1 MGKVYILTRIDTDKG
16 FNPEY
21 AKAFRN
27 KWDAISQMEVE
38 FFETRRNPKYAEENA
53 HCDGDNVIH
62 GLLMWGVQIILCRYH
77 PIWC

>member
-53 HCDGDNVIH
+53 HCDGDSYAYIGFYLYWDIFESDVK
-62 GLLMWGVQIILCRYH
+62 
-77 PIWC
+77 